1 MAKVLAFNVSKEK
14 GVPKEEV
21 GAVVFVEE
29 SGIEGDAHAGPGLR
43 QVSLLASES
52 ADKIREVM
60 PKISNGRF
68 AENITTEGVD
78 LHNLPIGTEI
88 LLGGKVLLRVTQ
100 IGKECHGGCAI
111 KQIVGDCVMPREGI
125 FARVL
130 KGGAVSAGC
139 ELVIMPSAK

>member
-1 MAKVLAFNVSKEK
+1 MAKVLAFNISKEK

-21 GAVVFVEE
+21 GAVTFVEG

-43 QVSLLASES
+43 QVSLLAKES
-52 ADKIREVM
+52 ADKIREIM
-60 PKISNGRF
+60 PEISNGRF
-68 AENITTEGVD
+68 AENVTTEGVS
-78 LHNLPIGTEI
+78 LNTLPIGTEI
-88 LLGGKVLLRVTQ
+88 WLDGRVLLQVTQ

-130 KGGAVSAGC
+130 KGGTVSPGC
-139 ELVIMPSAK
+139 ELVIIGE